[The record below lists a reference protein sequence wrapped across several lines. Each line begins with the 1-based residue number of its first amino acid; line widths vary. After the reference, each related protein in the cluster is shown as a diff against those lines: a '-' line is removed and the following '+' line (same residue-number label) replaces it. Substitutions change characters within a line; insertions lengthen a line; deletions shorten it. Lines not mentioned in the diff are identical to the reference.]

1 MNRRTAIKQF
11 FIIAGGLTILSSCL
25 NDGGASIVLNKLKLS
40 AEDEQFLADLVDVL
54 IPKTDTPGGKDLNLH
69 LFVIKMVDD
78 CESPENQEKFV
89 SGFNKLRKQL
99 NLANGKETENKLA
112 NLTDKTDEKTF
123 FEVFKSRAIQGYM
136 NSEYVMKNKVIYKL
150 IPGPYNGA
158 VKING

>member
-1 MNRRTAIKQF
+1 MNRRTAIRQL

-40 AEDEQFLADLVDVL
+40 AEDEKFLGELVDVL
-54 IPKTDTPGGKDLNLH
+54 IPKSDTPGGKELNLH

-99 NLANGKETENKLA
+99 NLTNGKETEKTLA
-112 NLTDKTDEKTF
+112 NLADKTDEKTF
-123 FEVFKSRAIQGYM
+123 FEIFKSRAIQGYL
-136 NSEYVMKNKVIYKL
+136 NSEYVMKNKVIYQL

>member
-123 FEVFKSRAIQGYM
+123 FEIFKSRAIQGYM

>member
-112 NLTDKTDEKTF
+112 NLSDKTDEKTF
-123 FEVFKSRAIQGYM
+123 FDIFKSRAIQGYM

>member
-112 NLTDKTDEKTF
+112 NLTDKTDEKIF
-123 FEVFKSRAIQGYM
+123 FEIFKSRAIQGYM

>member
-112 NLTDKTDEKTF
+112 NLTDKTDEKIF
-123 FEVFKSRAIQGYM
+123 FEIFKSHAIQGYM

>member
-1 MNRRTAIKQF
+1 VSDWSSDVCSSD
-11 FIIAGGLTILSSCL
+11 LLSSCL

-112 NLTDKTDEKTF
+112 NLSDKTDEKTF
-123 FEVFKSRAIQGYM
+123 FEIFKSRAIQGYM

>member
-25 NDGGASIVLNKLKLS
+25 NDGSASIVLNKLKLS
-40 AEDEQFLADLVDVL
+40 AEDEQFLAELVDVL

-78 CESPENQEKFV
+78 CESPENQEKFIA
-89 SGFNKLRKQL
+89 GFNKLRKQL
-99 NLANGKETENKLA
+99 NLANGKETENTLA
-112 NLTDKTDEKTF
+112 NLADKTDEKTF
-123 FEVFKSRAIQGYM
+123 FEIFKSRAIQGYM

>member
-40 AEDEQFLADLVDVL
+40 AEDEQFLADLVDVF

-112 NLTDKTDEKTF
+112 NLTDKTDEETF
-123 FEVFKSRAIQGYM
+123 FEIFKSRAIQGYM

>member
-25 NDGGASIVLNKLKLS
+25 NDGGASIVLNKLKIS
-40 AEDEQFLADLVDVL
+40 AEDEQFLGDLANIL
-54 IPKTDTPGGKDLNLH
+54 IPKSDTPGGKDLNLH

-78 CESPENQEKFV
+78 CESPENQAKFV
-89 SGFNKLRKQL
+89 AGFNKLRKQL
-99 NLANGKETENKLA
+99 NLKNSKETETTLA
-112 NLTDKTDEKTF
+112 GLKDKTDEKAF
-123 FEVFKSRAIQGYM
+123 FETFKSRAIQGYM

-158 VKING
+158 VKVKA

>member
-54 IPKTDTPGGKDLNLH
+54 LPKSDTPGGKDLNLH

-89 SGFNKLRKQL
+89 SGFNKLKKQL
-99 NLANGKETENKLA
+99 NLTNGKETENTLA
-112 NLTDKTDEKTF
+112 SLEDKTDEKIF
-123 FEVFKSRAIQGYM
+123 FEIFKSRAIQGYM

>member
-54 IPKTDTPGGKDLNLH
+54 IPKTDTPGGKELNLH

-78 CESPENQEKFV
+78 CESSENQEKFV

-99 NLANGKETENKLA
+99 NLANGKETESKLA

-123 FEVFKSRAIQGYM
+123 FEIFKSRAIQGYL
-136 NSEYVMKNKVIYKL
+136 NSEYVMKNKVIYQL

>member
-40 AEDEQFLADLVDVL
+40 AEDEKFLGDLVDVL
-54 IPKTDTPGGKDLNLH
+54 IPKSDTPGGRELNLH

-99 NLANGKETENKLA
+99 NLTNGKETENTLA
-112 NLTDKTDEKTF
+112 NLKDKTDEKIF
-123 FEVFKSRAIQGYM
+123 FEIFKSRAIQGYM
-136 NSEYVMKNKVIYKL
+136 SSEYVMKNKVIYKL
-150 IPGPYNGA
+150 IPGPYKGA

>member
-11 FIIAGGLTILSSCL
+11 FIFAGGLTILSSCL

-54 IPKTDTPGGKDLNLH
+54 IPKTDTPGGKELNLH

-78 CESPENQEKFV
+78 CESSENQEKFV

-99 NLANGKETENKLA
+99 NLANGKETESKLA

-123 FEVFKSRAIQGYM
+123 FEIFKSRAIQGYL
-136 NSEYVMKNKVIYKL
+136 NSEYVMKNKVIYQL

>member
-40 AEDEQFLADLVDVL
+40 AEDEKFLGDLVDIL
-54 IPKTDTPGGKDLNLH
+54 IPKSDTPGGRELNLH
-69 LFVIKMVDD
+69 LFVINMVDD

-99 NLANGKETENKLA
+99 KLTNGKETENTLA
-112 NLTDKTDEKTF
+112 NLEDKTDEKIF
-123 FEVFKSRAIQGYM
+123 FEIFKSRAIQGYM

-150 IPGPYNGA
+150 IPGPYKGA

>member
-54 IPKTDTPGGKDLNLH
+54 IPKTDTPGGKELNLH

-123 FEVFKSRAIQGYM
+123 FEIFKSRAIQGYM

>member
-1 MNRRTAIKQF
+1 M
-11 FIIAGGLTILSSCL
+11 SSCL

-40 AEDEQFLADLVDVL
+40 AEDEQFLGDLVDIL
-54 IPKTDTPGGKDLNLH
+54 IPKSDTPGGKDLNLH

-99 NLANGKETENKLA
+99 NLANGKDTENTLS
-112 NLTDKTDEKTF
+112 NLKDKTDEKIF
-123 FEVFKSRAIQGYM
+123 FEIFKSRAIQGYM

>member
-112 NLTDKTDEKTF
+112 NLSDKTDEKTF
-123 FEVFKSRAIQGYM
+123 FEIFKSRAIQGYM

>member
-54 IPKTDTPGGKDLNLH
+54 IPKSDTPGGKDLNLH

-89 SGFNKLRKQL
+89 SGFNKLKKQL
-99 NLANGKETENKLA
+99 NLTNGKEPENTLA
-112 NLTDKTDEKTF
+112 SLEDKTDEKIF
-123 FEVFKSRAIQGYM
+123 FEIFKSRAIQGYM

>member
-25 NDGGASIVLNKLKLS
+25 NDGSASIVLNKLKLS
-40 AEDEQFLADLVDVL
+40 AQDEKFLGDLVDIL
-54 IPKTDTPGGKDLNLH
+54 IPKTDSPGGKELNLH
-69 LFVIKMVDD
+69 LFVMKMMDD
-78 CESPENQEKFV
+78 CESPENQKTFV
-89 SGFNKLRKQL
+89 AGLSKLKKAL
-99 NLANGKETENKLA
+99 NLADAKQAADTLT
-112 NLTDKTDEKTF
+112 NLKDKSDEKIF
-123 FEVFKSRAIQGYM
+123 FELFKARAIQGYM

>member
-40 AEDEQFLADLVDVL
+40 AEDEQFLAELVDVL

-123 FEVFKSRAIQGYM
+123 FEIFKSRAIQGYM

>member
-40 AEDEQFLADLVDVL
+40 AEEEQFLADLMDVL

-99 NLANGKETENKLA
+99 NLANGKETENTLA

-123 FEVFKSRAIQGYM
+123 FEIFKSRAIQGYM